1 MFVGSVNNSSD
12 KGQEVIGHKYLV
24 VDDEIA
30 KNEVDKED
38 FILDI
43 GVDKDLALFAS
54 NYEEALRIINL
65 HGDIAICF
73 IDSKIPKNERDLYS
87 FEPNVQNNSSEWGI
101 SLIPE
106 INKLCRDTIIVV
118 YSAYVTKTY
127 LKTKVKQF
135 NNIKGFFGKP
145 GGIKHRQKLY
155 LEAITAG
162 SSGKNKN
169 DVSPSKSTFDYSVF
183 DEDLSAYLR
192 EKTTG
197 IKQLVR
203 RSGQDIID
211 IGQSLIDV
219 KGKLEHGQFY
229 LWLET
234 EIGLNYRTANRFM
247 SVAERF
253 KSEQLLDLDILPSAL
268 YELSAP
274 SVPETATEEALL
286 RAKQGEKINVDT
298 AKKIKSKHVATDR
311 NTLLPNKSA
320 AIKNSAE
327 NTVLD
332 KKQVDR
338 ERSSNSE
345 GSGKRHDLKDIS
357 SSNELYQKSPA
368 LKTRPSQGEL
378 PTAADT
384 TKNPA
389 LKQQIIKIIPQQ
401 NLYLLGEHL
410 LFCGDPNSPQFTRHL
425 TTKVSLNLA
434 FPNQKNWIFSFE
446 QADSEVKFYSRYGH
460 DLDFKFLLEAVER
473 YIKIT
478 TDGGDDISI
487 CFIPHPDLLLLAH
500 QLGCRCFISE
510 PDHSKCEAVVAAW
523 KEFKA
528 NNQ

>member
-1 MFVGSVNNSSD
+1 MFADSTSNSSD
-12 KGQEVIGHKYLV
+12 RSKIGYKYLV

-30 KNEVDKED
+30 KNEVDRED

-54 NYEEALRIINL
+54 NYEEALRTIDL
-65 HGDIAICF
+65 HPDIVICF

-87 FEPNVQNNSSEWGI
+87 FEPNVQNSSSEWGI

-106 INKLCRDTIIVV
+106 INKLRRDTIIVV

-127 LKTKVKQF
+127 LKTKVKQY

-155 LEAITAG
+155 LEAVRN
-162 SSGKNKN
+162 SS
-169 DVSPSKSTFDYSVF
+169 SPPQTDIAAADSTFDYSSL
-183 DEDLSAYLR
+183 DADLSAYLR

-203 RSGQDIID
+203 RSGQDIIN

-219 KGKLEHGQFY
+219 KGRLEHGQFY
-229 LWLET
+229 LWLEA

-286 RAKQGEKINVDT
+286 RAKQGEKINVST
-298 AKKIKSKHVATDR
+298 AKQIKSKHTASDVADESTTVENKAKDTVRQVSRDR
-311 NTLLPNKSA
+311 SAKQDKASVLETNTPSVPA
-320 AIKNSAE
+320 VIEPIE
-327 NTVLD
+327 N
-332 KKQVDR
+332 
-338 ERSSNSE
+338 
-345 GSGKRHDLKDIS
+345 
-357 SSNELYQKSPA
+357 
-368 LKTRPSQGEL
+368 
-378 PTAADT
+378 DT
-384 TKNPA
+384 KE
-389 LKQQIIKIIPQQ
+389 QQIIKVIPQQ
-401 NLYLLGEHL
+401 NLYSLGEHL

-425 TTKVSLNLA
+425 DSISLSLT
-434 FPNQKNWIFSFE
+434 FPNQKNWTFAYDE
-446 QADSEVKFYSRYGH
+446 ADSEVKFYSRY
-460 DLDFKFLLEAVER
+460 DRDIDVELLLEAVER

-487 CFIPHPDLLLLAH
+487 CFIPHPNILLLAH
-500 QLGCRCFISE
+500 RLGCRCLIGE
-510 PDHSKCEAVVAAW
+510 PNRIKCEAVITAW
-523 KEFKA
+523 KKFEA
-528 NNQ
+528 DNQPAT

>member
-1 MFVGSVNNSSD
+1 MFVGNANTSNKSRSA
-12 KGQEVIGHKYLV
+12 IGHKYLV

-43 GVDKDLALFAS
+43 GVDKNLALFAS
-54 NYEEALRIINL
+54 NYEEALKTIEL
-65 HGDIAICF
+65 HPDITICF

-87 FEPNVQNNSSEWGI
+87 FEPNVRNSSSEWGI

-106 INKLCRDTIIVV
+106 INKLCSNTIIVV

-155 LEAITAG
+155 LDAVRDRLSEKQSEDVAEA
-162 SSGKNKN
+162 
-169 DVSPSKSTFDYSVF
+169 DKSTFDYSLF

-203 RSGQDIID
+203 RSGQDIIN

-274 SVPETATEEALL
+274 SVPETATEEALS
-286 RAKQGEKINVDT
+286 RAKRGEKINVST
-298 AKKIKSKHVATDR
+298 AKQIKSKHSTTPDTSISNKPATAKD
-311 NTLLPNKSA
+311 
-320 AIKNSAE
+320 
-327 NTVLD
+327 TVRQ
-332 KKQVDR
+332 KQVSRDR
-338 ERSSNSE
+338 
-345 GSGKRHDLKDIS
+345 SGK
-357 SSNELYQKSPA
+357 QKSSAIETGVVGKSSVEPTENDA
-368 LKTRPSQGEL
+368 LR
-378 PTAADT
+378 
-384 TKNPA
+384 
-389 LKQQIIKIIPQQ
+389 QQIVKVIPQQ
-401 NLYLLGEHL
+401 NLYALGEHL
-410 LFCGDPNSPQFTRHL
+410 LFCGDPNSPQFTKHL
-425 TTKVSLNLA
+425 I
-434 FPNQKNWIFSFE
+434 Q
-446 QADSEVKFYSRYGH
+446 
-460 DLDFKFLLEAVER
+460 FLSA
-473 YIKIT
+473 
-478 TDGGDDISI
+478 
-487 CFIPHPDLLLLAH
+487 
-500 QLGCRCFISE
+500 
-510 PDHSKCEAVVAAW
+510 
-523 KEFKA
+523 
-528 NNQ
+528 